1 MPDIIQFVPRDQ
13 CDAAD
18 NLNAFIDLCRNELTI
33 FGADLNWDADVWD
46 VTPWIFRSG
55 RKGRTAMTW
64 SNHDTSKQ
72 KIGELLSQPFL
83 SFAKSYIRYQH
94 GMRPTK
100 IVGFRLSALRALE
113 RSLMELHGDSKV
125 EKVDIETFNRSAQL
139 VRDKFESSTSYR
151 IGSQLEMISHF
162 LVENKLVADSFI
174 WKNPLKRSRDNN
186 RVGKKADNAR
196 LNKLPSEAGLES
208 LPHVYNLAIDAPDI
222 IATSIVAVLCG
233 ASDRINEAFRLPVD
247 CEVHGKRSSG
257 EEAYGLRWW
266 PSKGADPMVKWIIG
280 TMADVVKDAISKLR
294 KETEEARRMA
304 RWYEEH
310 PGRVYL
316 PEDCSHFRREKFLTG
331 KDISKVIGLAQPDKG
346 NRWAENNGLEKVKIG
361 RRVYF
366 HFHQFE
372 KAVINM
378 LPDSFPFLN
387 TETDLKYSQ
396 ALLVVPLNTFH
407 PRKSTH
413 RCMFEIVT
421 TDTINNQLGA
431 GQKHGKTSLF
441 SRLGFTEPDG
451 TPIVI
456 TSHQFRHWLN
466 TLAQRGGLSQL
477 DIAKWSGRKD
487 IRQNEVYDHVTAHEL
502 IEKVRNLDD
511 GSMFGPLAEFVANAP
526 IPREEFMQLS
536 VPTIHSTELGFCIHD
551 WTMMPCQRHA
561 DCINCT
567 EQICIKGNKAKTA
580 RIKQNLQDAEEQLE
594 RAKKAIE
601 EGSAGADR
609 WLIHHQ
615 LTVKRLQSLWS
626 ILSDPNVPQG
636 AVIQLSNDKEFSPI
650 RVAMEGKIEI
660 GDADSQMLSRIR
672 ALSGNKAKAL
682 QKIKTKQ

>member
-1 MPDIIQFVPRDQ
+1 MPDLIQFVPKDQ

-33 FGADLNWDADVWD
+33 FGADLNWDADLWD

-55 RKGRTAMTW
+55 RKGRTALTW

-72 KIGELLSQPFL
+72 KMGGLLSQPFL
-83 SFAKSYIRYQH
+83 SFAKSYMRYQH

-125 EKVDIETFNRSAQL
+125 EKADIETFNRSAQL

-162 LVENKLVADSFI
+162 LVENKLVVDSFI

-233 ASDRINEAFRLPVD
+233 ASDRINEVFRLPVD
-247 CEVHGKRSSG
+247 CEVHEKRSTG

-316 PEDCSHFRREKFLTG
+316 TEDCLHFRREKFLTG
-331 KDISKVIGLAQPDKG
+331 KDISKL
-346 NRWAENNGLEKVKIG
+346 
-361 RRVYF
+361 
-366 HFHQFE
+366 
-372 KAVINM
+372 
-378 LPDSFPFLN
+378 
-387 TETDLKYSQ
+387 
-396 ALLVVPLNTFH
+396 
-407 PRKSTH
+407 
-413 RCMFEIVT
+413 
-421 TDTINNQLGA
+421 
-431 GQKHGKTSLF
+431 
-441 SRLGFTEPDG
+441 
-451 TPIVI
+451 
-456 TSHQFRHWLN
+456 
-466 TLAQRGGLSQL
+466 
-477 DIAKWSGRKD
+477 
-487 IRQNEVYDHVTAHEL
+487 
-502 IEKVRNLDD
+502 
-511 GSMFGPLAEFVANAP
+511 
-526 IPREEFMQLS
+526 
-536 VPTIHSTELGFCIHD
+536 
-551 WTMMPCQRHA
+551 
-561 DCINCT
+561 
-567 EQICIKGNKAKTA
+567 
-580 RIKQNLQDAEEQLE
+580 
-594 RAKKAIE
+594 
-601 EGSAGADR
+601 
-609 WLIHHQ
+609 
-615 LTVKRLQSLWS
+615 
-626 ILSDPNVPQG
+626 
-636 AVIQLSNDKEFSPI
+636 
-650 RVAMEGKIEI
+650 
-660 GDADSQMLSRIR
+660 
-672 ALSGNKAKAL
+672 
-682 QKIKTKQ
+682 